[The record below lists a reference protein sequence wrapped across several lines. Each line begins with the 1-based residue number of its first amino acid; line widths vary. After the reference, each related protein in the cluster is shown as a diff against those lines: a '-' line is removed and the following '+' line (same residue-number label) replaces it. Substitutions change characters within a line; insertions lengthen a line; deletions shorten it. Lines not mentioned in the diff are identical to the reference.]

1 MPFLIGQCQGSSL
14 TQMRA
19 LADAL
24 KQLKAKVCA
33 QRLLYD
39 LRITL
44 TTSRSRHA
52 GCPQKVLLE
61 IDRSLSFH
69 PMPF

>member
-1 MPFLIGQCQGSSL
+1 MALSDAFLIGQCQGSSL

-33 QRLLYD
+33 QRLL
-39 LRITL
+39 
-44 TTSRSRHA
+44 
-52 GCPQKVLLE
+52 
-61 IDRSLSFH
+61 
-69 PMPF
+69 